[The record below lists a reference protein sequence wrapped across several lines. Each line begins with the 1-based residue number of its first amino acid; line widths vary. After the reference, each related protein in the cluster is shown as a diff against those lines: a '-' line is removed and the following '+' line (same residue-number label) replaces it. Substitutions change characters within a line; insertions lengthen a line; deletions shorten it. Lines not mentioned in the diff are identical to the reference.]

1 MNQSITD
8 IDFSCLTDIL
18 EKNSVK
24 YFPIDADTYD
34 IINNFLE
41 KDVHEEAFF
50 IVDLGKI
57 IRQYAKWKKFMPNV
71 IPYYAVKCNPNPVII
86 HILNLMGSHFDCASK
101 NEISVV
107 YDLIKDSSKI
117 IFANPVKMCNHIKFA
132 RAMDVDL
139 MTFDS
144 EQELYKIKLY
154 HPYASLVLRIAVE
167 DSDSVISFSEKY
179 GARKEHIPG
188 ILRLVK
194 ALKLN
199 LVGVSFHVGTGCM
212 NDTQYE
218 KAIKDC
224 RDTYNMAKEEGI
236 QLNLVDIG
244 GGFPGIDVESKDISF
259 EKIAGKIQNAI
270 NTHFQEIKESI
281 TFIAEPGRFFVA
293 SSHTLVVNIIGKKES
308 KSTKPTVSEANESTE
323 SNELISTPE
332 KEFIYYI
339 NDGIYGSFN
348 CIYFEKTIPDIQP
361 FNERDGKL
369 YKTKIFG
376 PTCDSIDIIVQE
388 THLPELVVGEWCY
401 IESFGA
407 YTTALASNFN
417 GFSKT
422 QIYYII
428 TN

>member
-1 MNQSITD
+1 MNND

-24 YFPIDADTYD
+24 FYNIDEDIYN

-57 IRQYAKWKKFMPNV
+57 IRQYNKWKKYMHNI

-86 HILNLMGSHFDCASK
+86 HILNLMGCNFDCASK

-107 YDLIKDSSKI
+107 HDLIKDSSKI
-117 IFANPVKMCNHIKFA
+117 LFANPCKMCNHIKFA
-132 RAMDVDL
+132 RGIDVDL

-154 HPYASLVLRIAVE
+154 HPYANLILRIAV
-167 DSDSVISFSEKY
+167 DDKNSIINFSDKY
-179 GARKEHIPG
+179 GVKLENVLPLIQ
-188 ILRLVK
+188 LSK

-199 LVGVSFHVGTGCM
+199 IVGVSFHVGTGCF
-212 NDTQYE
+212 DASQYYN
-218 KAIKDC
+218 ALRDC
-224 RDTYNMAKEEGI
+224 KIVYDMALKEGFK
-236 QLNLVDIG
+236 LKYVDIG
-244 GGFPGIDVESKDISF
+244 GGFPGIDSDSVNFES
-259 EKIAGKIQNAI
+259 IANNVQNAI
-270 NTHFQEIKESI
+270 TEYFSKINDI

-293 SSHTLVVNIIGKKES
+293 SSHTLVVNIIGKKENI
-308 KSTKPTVSEANESTE
+308 VGE
-323 SNELISTPE
+323 E

-348 CIYFEKTIPDIQP
+348 CVYFEKTIPSILP
-361 FNERDGKL
+361 FNERDEKT

-388 THLPELVVGEWCY
+388 TELPELVVGEWCY

-422 QIYYII
+422 QIYYIMTPI
-428 TN
+428 NHE

>member
-24 YFPIDADTYD
+24 YFSIDADTYD

-57 IRQYAKWKKFMPNV
+57 IRQYAKWKKYMPNV

-132 RAMDVDL
+132 RATDVDL

-167 DSDSVISFSEKY
+167 DTDSIISFSEKY
-179 GARKEHIPG
+179 GAQKEHIPG
-188 ILRLVK
+188 ILRLIK

-212 NDTQYE
+212 NDIQYE
-218 KAIKDC
+218 SAIRDC
-224 RDTYNMAKEEGI
+224 RDTYNMAKQEGI
-236 QLNLVDIG
+236 ELNIVDIG
-244 GGFPGIDVESKDISF
+244 GGFPGIDVESKNISF
-259 EKIAGKIQNAI
+259 EKIANKIQNAI
-270 NTHFQEIKESI
+270 NTHFHEIKENI

-293 SSHTLVVNIIGKKES
+293 SSHTLVVNIIGKKE
-308 KSTKPTVSEANESTE
+308 TTTHNSETGAT
-323 SNELISTPE
+323 E
-332 KEFIYYI
+332 KEFTYYI

-388 THLPELVVGEWCY
+388 TYLPELVVGEWCY

-422 QIYYII
+422 QIYYTI

>member
-24 YFPIDADTYD
+24 YFSIDADTYD

-57 IRQYAKWKKFMPNV
+57 IRQYAKWKKYMPNV

-132 RAMDVDL
+132 RATDVDL

-167 DSDSVISFSEKY
+167 DTESVISFSEKY
-179 GARKEHIPG
+179 GAQKEHIPG
-188 ILRLVK
+188 ILRLIK

-199 LVGVSFHVGTGCM
+199 LVGVSFHVGTGCL

-218 KAIKDC
+218 SAIRDC
-224 RDTYNMAKEEGI
+224 RETYNMAKQEGI
-236 QLNLVDIG
+236 ELNVVDIG
-244 GGFPGIDVESKDISF
+244 GGFPGIDVESKNISF
-259 EKIAGKIQNAI
+259 EKIANKIQNAI
-270 NTHFQEIKESI
+270 NTHFHEIKDNI

-293 SSHTLVVNIIGKKES
+293 SSHTLVVNIIGKKE
-308 KSTKPTVSEANESTE
+308 TTTVNAETGT
-323 SNELISTPE
+323 IE
-332 KEFIYYI
+332 KEFTYYI

-388 THLPELVVGEWCY
+388 TYLPELVVGEWCY

-422 QIYYII
+422 QIYYTI